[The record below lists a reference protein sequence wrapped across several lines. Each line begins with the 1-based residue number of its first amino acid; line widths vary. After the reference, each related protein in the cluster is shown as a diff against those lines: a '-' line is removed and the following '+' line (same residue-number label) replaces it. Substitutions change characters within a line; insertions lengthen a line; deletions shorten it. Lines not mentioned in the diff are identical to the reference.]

1 MTELRLV
8 AAQRPAALRLLD
20 RVLDLAFPPR
30 CVSCVRFG
38 PFICDGCLATV
49 ARAGPARCS
58 ICWMPIREPTREPP
72 TGGACARCRAVRP
85 SFTAVRSAFVYEGA
99 ARDAVHA
106 LKFRGLSAIA
116 PPMAVL
122 MAEQLV
128 DWSPPVD
135 SIVPVPLAGSR
146 RRQRGYN
153 QSELLAKELSRLTAI
168 PLERRALMRPLSASP
183 QYRLSDRDERRRNV
197 SAAFL
202 PGKSVPQGSILLVDD
217 VITTGATLDA
227 CSRVLIG
234 AGVAWVF
241 ALTFARED

>member
-49 ARAGPARCS
+49 ARADPARCS

-72 TGGACARCRAVRP
+72 AGRA
-85 SFTAVRSAFVYEGA
+85 SAFVYEGA

-153 QSELLAKELSRLTAI
+153 QSELLAKELSRLTTI
-168 PLERRALMRPLSASP
+168 PLERRALIRPLSASP